1 LNLKQSA
8 TGNRQPA
15 IGNEMRVKLLP
26 STIDKNGQA
35 GPEQRLTCYL
45 IDDFVAIDAG
55 SLAFSLTDEQRES
68 VRDVV
73 ITHPHI
79 DHIASLPILID
90 DLFGDLRTPVRVH
103 ATQEIIEILERDI
116 FNWAIYP
123 RFSELRNGYGAVMEY
138 VTFEEGK
145 EFSIGHLKM
154 MAVQMNHQVPTVG
167 LVISD
172 EKTTLAF
179 TSDTYKT
186 EAFWDLVNN
195 TPKVD
200 ALFIEASF
208 PNEMS
213 ELAELSRHFTPA
225 TMKEEL
231 EKLHHKNLDI
241 LIVHIK
247 PTYRDKIIAELEE
260 LNLPTLQIMQAGKVY
275 EW

>member
-1 LNLKQSA
+1 M
-8 TGNRQPA
+8 RQA
-15 IGNEMRVKLLP
+15 KVKPMKVQLLP

-45 IDDFVAIDAG
+45 IDDIVAIDAG
-55 SLAFSLTDEQRES
+55 SLAFSVTDSQRES

-73 ITHPHI
+73 VTHPHI
-79 DHIASLPILID
+79 DHIASLPIFID
-90 DLFGDLRTPVRVH
+90 DLFGNLKTPVRVH
-103 ATQEIIEILERDI
+103 ATQEVIDVLERDV
-116 FNWAIYP
+116 FNWTVYP
-123 RFSELRNGYGAVMEY
+123 RFSELKNDYSAVMEY
-138 VTFEEGK
+138 VAFEEGK
-145 EFSIGHLKM
+145 EFSMGHLKLT
-154 MAVQMNHQVPTVG
+154 AVQVNHQVPTIG

-186 EAFWDLVNN
+186 VAFWDLVNN
-195 TPKVD
+195 TPEVD

-213 ELAELSRHFTPA
+213 ELAEISRHFTPA

-241 LIVHIK
+241 VVVHIK
-247 PTYRDKIIAELEE
+247 PTYRERVIAELEE
-260 LNLPTLQIMQAGKVY
+260 LNLPNLQIMQVGKVY